1 MDLQKRSQEN
11 WMNHKS

>member
-11 WMNHKS
+11 WINHKR